1 MAAVTLD
8 EGTVCRKHTNQ
19 LRPSVVRSQR
29 PSALGDD
36 SAPLLARPLPPS
48 KPPVTPQADP
58 PAAVPT
64 YMDVP
69 APVSAPGLLAPTDPG
84 RRGATAARLGRR
96 QPAPQHSSSSS
107 SYTPAPTPG
116 TMRTS
121 LALMLALAA
130 ILTTH
135 LAAAGP
141 YLDDPVPDD
150 GVEDYSDG
158 NLERLLQGAQQNE
171 PESFSYGGEVS
182 KREPARRACI
192 RRGGTCDHRP
202 KDCCYNSSCRCNL
215 WGANCRCQR
224 MGLFQKWGK

>member
-1 MAAVTLD
+1 
-8 EGTVCRKHTNQ
+8 
-19 LRPSVVRSQR
+19 
-29 PSALGDD
+29 
-36 SAPLLARPLPPS
+36 
-48 KPPVTPQADP
+48 
-58 PAAVPT
+58 
-64 YMDVP
+64 
-69 APVSAPGLLAPTDPG
+69 
-84 RRGATAARLGRR
+84 
-96 QPAPQHSSSSS
+96 
-107 SYTPAPTPG
+107 
-116 TMRTS
+116 MRTS

-150 GVEDYSDG
+150 GVEDYSEG
-158 NLERLLQGAQQNE
+158 NLERLLQGAQQKRS
-171 PESFSYGGEVS
+171 SFIYLF
-182 KREPARRACI
+182 RRACI